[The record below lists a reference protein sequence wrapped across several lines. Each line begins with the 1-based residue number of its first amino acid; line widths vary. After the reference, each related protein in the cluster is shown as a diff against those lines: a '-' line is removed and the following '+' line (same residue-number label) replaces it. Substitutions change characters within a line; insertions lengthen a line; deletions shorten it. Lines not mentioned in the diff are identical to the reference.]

1 MALVPRTRVPRKGLK
16 PVLTLTDLYVLASRV
31 QRGDRLY
38 VIGFDPSKE
47 SDHLRKLRH
56 SAMLGIWRGG
66 YDDATGRWSAPRAAR
81 VAAALASLRTNRTG
95 GGRQARKNRNVL
107 FFCFSH

>member
-1 MALVPRTRVPRKGLK
+1 M
-16 PVLTLTDLYVLASRV
+16 LTLTDLYVLASRV

-81 VAAALASLRTNRTG
+81 VAAGMSASKSKTAAAARAVKRAAPTTAATHAPKAPRTVNF
-95 GGRQARKNRNVL
+95 ARG
-107 FFCFSH
+107 